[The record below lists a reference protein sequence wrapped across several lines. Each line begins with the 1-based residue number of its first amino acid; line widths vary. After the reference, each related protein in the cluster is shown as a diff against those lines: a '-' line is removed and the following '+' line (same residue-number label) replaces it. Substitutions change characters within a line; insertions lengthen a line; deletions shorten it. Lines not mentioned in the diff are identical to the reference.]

1 VGRGIRVHP
10 RPDETPAVRAVLDRH
25 GIGWQSAMIAALE
38 GLDVETLLLDAGETR
53 SRLAAVRAHLL
64 DERSP

>member
-1 VGRGIRVHP
+1 M
-10 RPDETPAVRAVLDRH
+10 RAVLDRH